1 MDKDRIAG
9 TAREARGAAEEAL
22 GKLTGDARLEA
33 KGKADKLAGKIQNAI
48 GALKDTADHKP

>member
-48 GALKDTADHKP
+48 GALKDTAGHKP